1 MYYLWLK
8 SQNEE
13 SPYYCDGFG
22 EILKFSNIVDWESFC
37 VEEGIGKE
45 WATLMVADTPTG
57 TMVVMVDRFIS

>member
-22 EILKFSNIVDWESFC
+22 EILKFPNIID
-37 VEEGIGKE
+37 
-45 WATLMVADTPTG
+45 
-57 TMVVMVDRFIS
+57 